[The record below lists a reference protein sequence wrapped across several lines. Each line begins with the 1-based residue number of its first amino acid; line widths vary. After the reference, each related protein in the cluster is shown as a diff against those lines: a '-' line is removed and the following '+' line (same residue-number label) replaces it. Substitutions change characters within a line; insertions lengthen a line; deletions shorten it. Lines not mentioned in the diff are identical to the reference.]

1 MSFLFVGP
9 KGSFEVR
16 WITYALLRDNVQH
29 HVGDEPTP
37 LNDVSAAMGTGR
49 AELSAPAVNAAARA
63 ARDALVELPIDQLAV
78 SERTLS
84 VLSFK
89 ALPSSTGATVLAS
102 EIGGVPFVDPRAVT
116 LRDVFG
122 NLLTNLIEVTD
133 GAVEGELVE
142 VRDV

>member
-49 AELSAPAVNAAARA
+49 TELPAAAVNAAARV
-63 ARDALVELPIDQLAV
+63 ARDALADLPIAELAV

-89 ALPSSTGATVLAS
+89 ALPKSTGATVLAA
-102 EIGGVPFVDPRAVT
+102 EIGGVPFIDPRAVT

-133 GAVEGELVE
+133 GAAEGDLVE